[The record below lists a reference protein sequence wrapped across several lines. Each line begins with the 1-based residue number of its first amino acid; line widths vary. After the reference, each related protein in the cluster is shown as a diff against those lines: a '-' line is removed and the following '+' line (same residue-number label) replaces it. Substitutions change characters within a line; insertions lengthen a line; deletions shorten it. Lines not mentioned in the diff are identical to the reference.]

1 MGRVTSVK
9 PHLSEYE
16 ISERLKLTTGRAHR
30 RWLVIWNAF
39 VDPRT
44 ANQIAL
50 HTGVSVSTVHN
61 VVSSYNRYGPE
72 VVDGSKESKR
82 RRCYLSKT
90 EEAEFLAT
98 FLDQAGAGQICVA
111 GRIKQALED
120 YLGDEVHR
128 STIYRMLDRNG
139 WRKVTPRPAH
149 PQSKEQIQED
159 FKKTSPN

>member
-1 MGRVTSVK
+1 VGRVTSVK
-9 PHLSEYE
+9 PHLSGYE

-30 RWLVIWNAF
+30 RWLVIMNAF

-61 VVSSYNRYGPE
+61 VVSSYNRYGLE
-72 VVDGSKESKR
+72 AVDGSKESKR

-98 FLDQAGAGQICVA
+98 FLEQAGAGQICVA
-111 GRIKQALED
+111 GRIKQALEIIWSMRFMT
-120 YLGDEVHR
+120 LRFTGCLIETVGGR
-128 STIYRMLDRNG
+128 
-139 WRKVTPRPAH
+139 
-149 PQSKEQIQED
+149 
-159 FKKTSPN
+159 